1 MLNLTSNKLMQEN
14 FSEMTDSC
22 WQFVEKIIDNKR
34 DRHHSLRTVVNAIF
48 WINNTGSQWRNMES
62 KYPPWQSVYYH
73 FRQFKLRGI
82 WDELLDRLAIE
93 ERKRQE
99 RNDTPSLLAVD
110 SQSVKCVQFIGADT
124 GIDGG
129 KKINGRKRTILVDT
143 LGIPW
148 AVKVTS
154 AGLSDNQAGIQAL
167 ETLKGKVPRLQ
178 KIIADHGYK
187 TTFIEHADKEY
198 GWKIEIAQKPESV
211 QGFVPQKNRWQ
222 VERSFGWL
230 NFRRRLAKEYEKTVE
245 SSEAMLQI
253 AYVTIFLNRMTK
265 VVSKT

>member
-1 MLNLTSNKLMQEN
+1 MQEN